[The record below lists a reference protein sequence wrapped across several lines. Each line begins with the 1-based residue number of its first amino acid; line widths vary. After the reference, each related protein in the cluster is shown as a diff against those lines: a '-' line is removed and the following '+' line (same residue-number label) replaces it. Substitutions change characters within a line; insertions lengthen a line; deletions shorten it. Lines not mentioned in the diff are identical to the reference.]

1 MRRVLLTA
9 GVAAVSLLAAGCASS
24 ATGASNSGSSPVVL
38 RLGFLANITHE
49 PALVG
54 IAKGYFTKDLG
65 KNVTLKTSVFSTGTE
80 ETTALLAGQ
89 LDAAYVGPNP
99 AINAWQKSNGTAIKI
114 ISGAASGGASLVVKK
129 GITSAAQLK
138 GKSLATPS
146 LGNTQDVALR
156 FWLKQHGLATTP
168 TGGGDL
174 SIKPIKPNSAA
185 VLEFASGQ
193 IDGGWEPEPY
203 ATEMVLDGGTRLVN
217 EASLWPGG
225 NFVTTNLVV
234 TQSFLKDHPSTV
246 NGLLK
251 GQIEANSYINSNSTA
266 AASAANA
273 ELTKLLGKG
282 LKPNVLSRG
291 AAVHPLHQ
299 RPHRV
304 VAGHRC
310 PARGGRGPAHAGEEP
325 ARHLR
330 PRPAQR
336 TAEGGRTTTGEPM
349 SLDQRQ
355 AAPPG
360 LLPGASAR
368 SGAVTN
374 DALNGAD
381 GTTAIS
387 ISEVSK
393 AFGHGKTTLHA
404 LDRVSLDVALGEFV
418 CLIGA
423 SGCGKSTLLSL
434 VAGLDTPT
442 AGMIDTSGRKVALM
456 FQEPALFPWLTAAKN
471 VELAL
476 RPSGMTAKA
485 RREPGRGTAG
495 SGAPRTA
502 SATSGRTSCPA
513 ACASGWRWPG
523 RWPPTPTCCSWTS
536 RSAPWTP

>member
-1 MRRVLLTA
+1 
-9 GVAAVSLLAAGCASS
+9 LAAGCASS

-54 IAKGYFTKDLG
+54 IAKNFFSKDLG
-65 KNVTLKTSVFSTGTE
+65 TNVTLKTSIFSTGTE

-99 AINAWQKSNGTAIKI
+99 ALNAWQKSNGTAIKI

-168 TGGGDL
+168 TGGGDV

-234 TQSFLKDHPSTV
+234 TQSFLKDHPSAV

-251 GQIEANSYINSNSTA
+251 GQIEANSYINSNATA
-266 AASAANA
+266 AAGVANT

-282 LKPNVLSRG
+282 LKPNVLS
-291 AAVHPLHQ
+291 AALPYIHFTNDPIASSLTTDAQHA
-299 RPHRV
+299 
-304 VAGHRC
+304 VAV
-310 PARGGRGPAHAGEEP
+310 
-325 ARHLR
+325 
-330 PRPAQR
+330 
-336 TAEGGRTTTGEPM
+336 
-349 SLDQRQ
+349 
-355 AAPPG
+355 G
-360 LLPGASAR
+360 LLTPVQNL
-368 SGAVTN
+368 SGIYDLGPLN
-374 DALNGAD
+374 ALLKAD
-381 GTTAIS
+381 GQPQ
-387 ISEVSK
+387 VS
-393 AFGHGKTTLHA
+393 
-404 LDRVSLDVALGEFV
+404 S
-418 CLIGA
+418 
-423 SGCGKSTLLSL
+423 
-434 VAGLDTPT
+434 
-442 AGMIDTSGRKVALM
+442 
-456 FQEPALFPWLTAAKN
+456 
-471 VELAL
+471 
-476 RPSGMTAKA
+476 
-485 RREPGRGTAG
+485 
-495 SGAPRTA
+495 
-502 SATSGRTSCPA
+502 
-513 ACASGWRWPG
+513 
-523 RWPPTPTCCSWTS
+523 
-536 RSAPWTP
+536 

>member
-1 MRRVLLTA
+1 MRRVLLTT
-9 GVAAVSLLAAGCASS
+9 GVAAGSLLAAGCASS

-54 IAKGYFTKDLG
+54 LAKGYFTKELG

-99 AINAWQKSNGTAIKI
+99 AINTWQKSNGTAIKI

-156 FWLKQHGLATTP
+156 FWLKQHGLTTTP

-193 IDGGWEPEPY
+193 IDGGWVPEPY

-234 TQSFLKDHPSTV
+234 TQSFLKAHPSTV

-251 GQIEANSYINSNSTA
+251 GQIEANSYIGANGTA

-282 LKPNVLSRG
+282 LKPNVLS
-291 AAVHPLHQ
+291 AALPYIHFTNDPIASSLTTDAQHA
-299 RPHRV
+299 
-304 VAGHRC
+304 VAV
-310 PARGGRGPAHAGEEP
+310 
-325 ARHLR
+325 
-330 PRPAQR
+330 
-336 TAEGGRTTTGEPM
+336 
-349 SLDQRQ
+349 
-355 AAPPG
+355 G
-360 LLPGASAR
+360 LLTPVKNL
-368 SGAVTN
+368 SGIYDLGPLN
-374 DALNGAD
+374 ALLKAG
-381 GTTAIS
+381 GQPQ
-387 ISEVSK
+387 VS
-393 AFGHGKTTLHA
+393 
-404 LDRVSLDVALGEFV
+404 S
-418 CLIGA
+418 
-423 SGCGKSTLLSL
+423 
-434 VAGLDTPT
+434 
-442 AGMIDTSGRKVALM
+442 
-456 FQEPALFPWLTAAKN
+456 
-471 VELAL
+471 
-476 RPSGMTAKA
+476 
-485 RREPGRGTAG
+485 
-495 SGAPRTA
+495 
-502 SATSGRTSCPA
+502 
-513 ACASGWRWPG
+513 
-523 RWPPTPTCCSWTS
+523 
-536 RSAPWTP
+536 